1 MDARKL
7 KNEKIEEYKQQL
19 LKEKEE
25 TLKVIRDIS
34 HLQSKGVKNENGDL
48 SSFSTHQADQGSD
61 SDSLEKE
68 VHHLESLQNKLK
80 EINQALKRI
89 FEGSY
94 SICEWCGSA
103 IEQKRLKVVPYAN
116 MCIKCKTEQENKK
129 KRKR

>member
-1 MDARKL
+1 MTAQKL

-25 TLKVIRDIS
+25 TLKVIRDITY
-34 HLQSKGVKNENGDL
+34 LQSKGVKNENGDL

-68 VHHLESLQNKLK
+68 VHHLESLQKKLK

-94 SICEWCGSA
+94 SICEWCGA
-103 IEQKRLKVVPYAN
+103 DIEAKRLAVVPYAN
-116 MCIKCKTEQENKK
+116 MCIKCKTEQENKS